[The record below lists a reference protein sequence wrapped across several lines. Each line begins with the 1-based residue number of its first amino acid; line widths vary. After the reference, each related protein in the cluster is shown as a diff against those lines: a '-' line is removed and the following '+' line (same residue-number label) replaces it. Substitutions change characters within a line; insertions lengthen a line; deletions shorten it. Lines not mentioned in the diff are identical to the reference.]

1 MIKIILGSIIGIA
14 IMIGIIKSIPALGII
29 LAVIALSVAAYF
41 IVKIVKER
49 KEEKEEQLNIL
60 NRNKR
65 IQYEIDKHNQEMKE
79 SEENRKLS
87 LANRSKHIQQEI
99 DKHNQEMKEREE
111 HRRLYLQNK
120 QNEFNSKLS
129 EIEKVPISVT
139 DKSVKK
145 RALAEMPEVKFSKIT
160 RKTNIDSLFPLV
172 IVDVETTGLNCRKNQ
187 IIEVSAIKY
196 EADFTP
202 DFCFTTLC
210 KAKSPLPNEITQIT
224 NITDDMLSDA
234 PTFEAVVDSL
244 SDFIDGCNICGYNL
258 EFDLK
263 FLFVHGLDLPTKVKY
278 YDVME
283 LAKSKLKREPYNS
296 NSYNYDVTDYKLDT
310 VAKYY
315 NIYRN
320 NAHRSLSDCYATGK
334 VFKELIEEFIM

>member
-1 MIKIILGSIIGIA
+1 MIKAILGVIIGVATI
-14 IMIGIIKSIPALGII
+14 IGIIKSVPVLGII

-41 IVKIVKER
+41 IVRFVKDK
-49 KEEKEEQLNIL
+49 KEERL
-60 NRNKR
+60 
-65 IQYEIDKHNQEMKE
+65 YHTA
-79 SEENRKLS
+79 EENRRNYL
-87 LANRSKHIQQEI
+87 QQEI
-99 DKHNQEMKEREE
+99 DKHNQEMKEIEE
-111 HRRLYLQNK
+111 RRKKVLENK
-120 QNEFNSKLS
+120 ANEFNSKLY
-129 EIEKVPISVT
+129 EIERVSISVT

-172 IVDVETTGLNCRKNQ
+172 IIDIETTGLNCRKNQ

-224 NITDDMLSDA
+224 NITDDMLADA
-234 PTFEAVVDSL
+234 PAFESVVDSL
-244 SDFIDGCNICGYNL
+244 SDFIKGCNICGYNL

-278 YDVME
+278 YDVMA

-334 VFKELIEEFIM
+334 VLKELIEEFIM